1 MANGAYYSY
10 AGYDHALLNKLTH
23 QIRQQIVPKWLHIQ
37 AMTFPAK
44 MATPASLDTT
54 SQGAQQ
60 SKRQPGS
67 ERQLGSGRKPAAMTL
82 EQEEMYHHMWRGTPK
97 CMVQTGDYFGRF
109 APNGMA
115 SPIGLQGHLSALN
128 PPLTACAS
136 LPNVGIQ
143 RPQGSPGLRPSSHQR
158 ATRTGPS
165 RSQRNAY
172 SGHPALLPPPEGS
185 HGGGR
190 LELCH
195 SAPGIFPEAPLSGD
209 LSSSSLPLLFSPP
222 CNTPTASFTPP
233 PRTPS
238 SKGGPA
244 PNSLKAKR
252 AAMQGSSVARF
263 HFPKSEDGLTSA
275 DPSCPYLQYD
285 YYDVLVPESFDDLDM
300 DTSSYAKNY
309 HRLYYTRL
317 PEKKM
322 DTEDLKKKYNAPEA
336 LRKQLQEENGGDRSE
351 QYQAKRMPDVKTLA
365 TWVKK
370 LQPRSIQDYKP
381 MFTLCQALL
390 NEILDQ
396 EVKLADRAL
405 EMEKGKFRFEMGKMT
420 QDQEVKLAD
429 RALEMEKGKFRFEM
443 GKMTQE
449 FTVIINELKEELK
462 SRPKFG
468 MTFSSPSSNLASVVK
483 STKKAEE
490 PLPEH
495 IQHKI
500 SAAQKW
506 RNAVD
511 HPKMKATFMSKLIKA
526 VHEAESSGT
535 ALKEALAQKAALEK
549 YLEEIGAEM
558 QQQIDF
564 AECRASVH
572 LAQYEEMRAELN
584 KFVKK
589 SEFLQE
595 ALMEG
600 RSQVSK
606 KGSAMTLLQSKHNEL
621 HSMCDAKDQQIGA
634 LEAEVRQK
642 DEMMA
647 VVHSSLQWQV
657 DEMRRFSQ
665 GALILQPTHWSLYRS
680 STLDAMKA
688 EIGDAQQEST
698 AAISEDREGIP
709 RPASTG
715 EPPQE
720 DAAKGSQAEQEA
732 LAAESAAQA
741 AEGGH
746 CAYRI
751 KHGRPVSVTDLPRST
766 LTVAVQKAGFK
777 EQLEAMRT
785 QWSIVGSENA
795 TKSLSIDKLQAELL
809 GMQAEVKA
817 MREKME
823 SLVHVEAEKAILE
836 QKHEAQ
842 VKELMEAAQQAEEGK
857 ATLEGMHM
865 EAVRAQNGVR
875 VAYMGV
881 MRRLKFWLSKQI
893 TFFNFSALYDEG
905 VHDIARLTEMEE
917 TKLELSLL
925 FKQLE
930 EEEGTDDPDF
940 AQAEDIERIAQ
951 VIRHNIAF
959 INKELKGKSN
969 KVVFMVR
976 RMDALHEL
984 DHHLELMEQQHR
996 NLNREIDREMMDLL
1010 QARAADA
1017 AEIRQMKLRASS
1029 RSWDM
1034 TRLLQN
1040 SKTLRLDHKDTVLQ
1054 LEQRLRIKDGSA
1066 LELLFGEHGAWQWV
1080 TSFEELNH
1088 LMHVSQRFLET
1099 AFNLQ

>member
-1 MANGAYYSY
+1 
-10 AGYDHALLNKLTH
+10 
-23 QIRQQIVPKWLHIQ
+23 
-37 AMTFPAK
+37 

-158 ATRTGPS
+158 A
-165 RSQRNAY
+165 
-172 SGHPALLPPPEGS
+172 ALLQA
-185 HGGGR
+185 
-190 LELCH
+190 L
-195 SAPGIFPEAPLSGD
+195 
-209 LSSSSLPLLFSPP
+209 
-222 CNTPTASFTPP
+222 
-233 PRTPS
+233 RTFWDE
-238 SKGGPA
+238 
-244 PNSLKAKR
+244 
-252 AAMQGSSVARF
+252 RF

-390 NEILDQ
+390 NEIL
-396 EVKLADRAL
+396 
-405 EMEKGKFRFEMGKMT
+405 
-420 QDQEVKLAD
+420 DQEVKLAD

-688 EIGDAQQEST
+688 EVGRGAQRTVAASPLEPPAPRHDMATVSAYNGMIITVTTELSKHLHAQIGDAQQEST

-1017 AEIRQMKLRASS
+1017 AEIRQMKLR
-1029 RSWDM
+1029 
-1034 TRLLQN
+1034 
-1040 SKTLRLDHKDTVLQ
+1040 V
-1054 LEQRLRIKDGSA
+1054 
-1066 LELLFGEHGAWQWV
+1066 
-1080 TSFEELNH
+1080 
-1088 LMHVSQRFLET
+1088 
-1099 AFNLQ
+1099 